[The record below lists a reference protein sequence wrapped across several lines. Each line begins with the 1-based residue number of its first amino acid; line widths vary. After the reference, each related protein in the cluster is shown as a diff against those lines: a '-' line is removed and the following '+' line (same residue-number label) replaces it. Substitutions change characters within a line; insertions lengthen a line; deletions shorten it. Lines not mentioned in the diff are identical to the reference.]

1 MADEEN
7 VSVSNINALR
17 QSCRGAFAMSV
28 AVAACRLS
36 AQTEVTDP
44 SIGAL
49 KQMSVEQLM
58 DIDVTSV
65 SKQPERLLDAPSA
78 IEVITNDDILRYG
91 SSSIPEALELA
102 DNLEVAQQN
111 SHDWAISA
119 RGFNANLG
127 DKLLVLI
134 DGRAVYSPLY
144 GGVLWNV
151 QDYLLE
157 DIDRIEVISGPGGTL
172 WGANAVNGVINITTK
187 SAKDTQGLFAEAGGG
202 TELED
207 FAAVRYGGVLAPDVY
222 FRVYGQYSYRG
233 SEVFSDGDNA
243 NDAIEMSRG
252 GFRIDSYATAQTTLT
267 LQGDIYSGTEFLGP
281 SLGDSDLRGGN
292 VLGRWTRTL
301 ADESEISLQV
311 YYDNAY
317 LSQPFAASPASPP
330 YVLGFPLASLVDNLD
345 TYDVDFQYHFHIGTR
360 QNLVWGL
367 GYRFTH
373 ESDED
378 LSIVRFLPPDLN
390 QNLYSGF
397 LQDEFE
403 LTPEVHVTLGSKIE
417 HNDYTGYEYEP
428 SGRVRWNF
436 TPKQMIWSAVSRAVR
451 TPSRYD
457 RDLEVVTGLVNAPAP
472 YVFPSAYLAGS
483 PDFKSE
489 SVVAYELGYRAEL
502 GSKFT
507 LSVSGYYNVYSDIRS
522 TEDTPT
528 TPTYPFPYPVVF
540 GNGLEGDTYGL
551 EVNANYQLLD
561 WWQVHGGYNLIRE
574 NIHATQGYVDATGSL
589 NETADPENQF
599 FFRSSMDLPRGL
611 ELDAALR
618 WIDSFTISNGP
629 NGGPIGATVP
639 SYFELNARIAWHVN
653 KRLEVSVVGDNL
665 LHDHH
670 PEYGYPSPT
679 TEEISRS
686 VFGKAEWRY

>member
-1 MADEEN
+1 MADQE
-7 VSVSNINALR
+7 SVSMKIIHTPGCLRAASIAL
-17 QSCRGAFAMSV
+17 V
-28 AVAACRLS
+28 IAVTAGRLS
-36 AQTEVTDP
+36 AQTAVTDS

-49 KQMSVEQLM
+49 KLMSVEQLM

-65 SKQPERLLDAPSA
+65 SKQPEKLLDAPSA
-78 IEVITNDDILRYG
+78 IEVITNEDILRYG
-91 SSSIPEALELA
+91 ASSIPEALQLA

-127 DKLLVLI
+127 DKLLVLV

-233 SEVFSDGDNA
+233 SEVFGDGDNA
-243 NDAIEMSRG
+243 NDAVEISRG
-252 GFRIDSYATAQTTLT
+252 GFRIDSYATPQTTLT
-267 LQGDIYSGTEFLGP
+267 LQGDLYSGTEFLGP

-301 ADESEISLQV
+301 GEDSEVSLQA
-311 YYDNAY
+311 YYNNAY

-345 TYDVDFQYHFHIGTR
+345 TYDVDFQYHFRVGTR
-360 QNLVWGL
+360 QNIVWGL
-367 GYRFTH
+367 GYRYTR
-373 ESDED
+373 ESDQD
-378 LSIVRFLPPDLN
+378 ISIVRFIPPDLN
-390 QNLYSGF
+390 QNFYSGF
-397 LQDEFE
+397 IQDEFE
-403 LTPEVHVTLGSKIE
+403 LTPQLHLSLGSKVE

-428 SGRVRWNF
+428 SGRIRWNF
-436 TPKQMIWSAVSRAVR
+436 SPKQMVWGAVSRAVR

-457 RDLEVVTGLVNAPAP
+457 RDLQVITGLVNAPAP
-472 YVFPSAYLAGS
+472 YVFPSTFLAGS
-483 PDFKSE
+483 PDFESE

-502 GSKFT
+502 GDRFT
-507 LSVSGYYNVYSDIRS
+507 VSASAYYNVYSDIRS
-522 TEDTPT
+522 TGDTPT

-551 EVNANYQLLD
+551 EVNANFQVLD
-561 WWQVHGGYNLIRE
+561 WWRLHGGYNLIRE
-574 NIHATQGYVDATGSL
+574 NIRAEPGFVDATGAL
-589 NETADPENQF
+589 NETADPENQV

-618 WIDSFTISNGP
+618 WIDRFTISNGP
-629 NGGPIGATVP
+629 NGGPVGATVP
-639 SYFELNARIAWHVN
+639 SYFELNARVAWHVN
-653 KRLEVSVVGDNL
+653 KRLELSVVGDNL

-670 PEYGYPSPT
+670 PEYGYPGPT
-679 TEEISRS
+679 REEISRS